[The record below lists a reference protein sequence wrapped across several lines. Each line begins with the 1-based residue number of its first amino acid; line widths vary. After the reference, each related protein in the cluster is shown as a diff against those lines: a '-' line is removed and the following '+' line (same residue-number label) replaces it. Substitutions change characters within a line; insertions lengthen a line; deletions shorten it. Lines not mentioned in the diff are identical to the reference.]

1 MMMRAGL
8 RLKSVWVAYMLL
20 AVSAGLE
27 RVPVPASHGVLFR
40 RVHDRPREGS
50 CCRWCFFGGEKGR
63 RICLICYYAARRKE
77 RGDGASLAICTQPR
91 GGLGIVCNLGGQY
104 DDTFDDVQLQL
115 MNYFTY
121 KAVRTM
127 LTQLYE
133 MNPPSYRWFY
143 NFVAVNKPTDGKLF
157 LRALSKERQELAER
171 VMVTRLHLYGKWIK
185 KCDHGKMYE
194 MISDENLKLMRERLM
209 ETVIWPTDDTNTEK
223 IG

>member
-1 MMMRAGL
+1 GRSSDDAGGGRREGGRGRGGAEEKARGGRCL
-8 RLKSVWVAYMLL
+8 GGEYHQLVRR
-20 AVSAGLE
+20 GLE
-27 RVPVPASHGVLFR
+27 EEASPALLLGQGPQAGPEQQ
-40 RVHDRPREGS
+40 DQQGRPRH
-50 CCRWCFFGGEKGR
+50 RLQR
-63 RICLICYYAARRKE
+63 
-77 RGDGASLAICTQPR
+77 
-91 GGLGIVCNLGGQY
+91 CNLGGQY
-104 DDTFDDVQLQL
+104 DDTFDDVQMQL

-121 KAVRTM
+121 KAVRTV